1 MSVINSIT
9 KLPTIMMKIASS
21 IFSGGSNFICGAAGF
36 SNFID
41 AVFNLITKLLY
52 FVSKWM
58 LFVLDILF
66 SFIRQLAG
74 LEMKYDS
81 LETMVSKESDFVFN
95 LLFTASEKVTPI
107 IKNLIGLV
115 IALILFFAILAVI
128 KTSFESFKN
137 KSPADVKGVFAK
149 TIRAFAL
156 LIITPML
163 AIIGIVAAD
172 SILKTLYNA
181 TNTTNSKS
189 LSTQLFSAAAT
200 SASAYRIYAQNGL
213 KIPITFDFTKQ
224 LETIEYYKDHPLT
237 DEYRD
242 YVGSLDDIVFTNYKN
257 FNEGSFTEFAR
268 LNDTYSS
275 TGAAAARAAAYYT
288 YYDRHSDASIGN
300 EEKPTVNSYKKILA
314 YRPEYY
320 VMADVVDYCIESGEK
335 TYFRTVQEMLDSV
348 AELKDNA
355 LFSTVVAMFDITFH
369 DKDLKEYK
377 LNGYGNPSDNK
388 TVESNYD
395 TWMEVFKKDAWR
407 VIRFESTYYDVDDS
421 SNPTR
426 KMDIQYNH
434 VRGATDELAGAKYI
448 MCVNKEINVRYGGET
463 LKKYY
468 YYPLTLGYAGG
479 GGSFE
484 SEFIQMNQMVAAK
497 GIFSQSTYPTAIRQ
511 TEDGAEIQFYRHNL
525 ITVTVGDPEAIGTGG
540 MKSEEKSG
548 LAKFFE
554 KLAALFNPKVDM
566 SIDTDQIV
574 TAYTYE
580 EVIVNNLA
588 SGTLSLSFMFE
599 DSFTTFLGGIA
610 NGASNVIRSGTG
622 AEGTEQ
628 LGLFGLKLEN
638 LFLPRKINM
647 LILIMGSLV
656 LLKVIF
662 LSIFALIN
670 RGYELFL
677 TILIYPTAC
686 ATIPL
691 DESGYQQ
698 WTRTY
703 VGRLF
708 STYGHVL
715 GLNFVI
721 MLLPVI
727 SELKIFTAG
736 EIALSK
742 PLSRFRNL
750 FSLGGIIPITY
761 DFLAD
766 FLNLVCVILFEIVAF
781 TLLETLPE
789 TISQIVG
796 AANVKGIN
804 PIETF
809 SKAFK
814 LVMSVITTVASE
826 GSGIFKSLLDV
837 FLAIS
842 PNKKQ
847 RDKARARIKQ
857 KTKDKMD
864 SMKKKAMKFVP
875 GSEIVGAAKDKK
887 NLMDKKKEEKNA
899 KNDLKESMKGGKTIK
914 DEKTGKERAMTPEEQ
929 AKDVEASFNKMLEA
943 QSSYSAA
950 LKDPR
955 GNREAEDEKR
965 REARDNGS
973 DESSRGDDE
982 DMEYDEDGNE
992 TGEAADVSH
1001 KSKRQLKKSKKRQKS
1016 IVKNLERKKRLGTI
1030 TPEEQKSL
1038 DRQKKKL
1045 NKTEEALSGIKTY
1058 KKAKGGIRSRILRYK
1073 DARGAL
1079 TTSEQNELNMYNA
1092 QVQNY
1097 ESGHSKEERKKVAE
1111 QRKADAKAR
1120 VKKRKLDEK
1129 EAEKQRKIRQK
1140 FSTGSKF
1147 SQGMHML
1154 TNTAEQER
1162 MLKKLEESGLSRE
1175 DIESGNINED
1185 NLTAKQKEQLK
1196 KYQEATANIQTAVDT
1211 VSSSAEIKAQYD
1223 ARRQA
1228 QYDMYKHRNKAGS
1241 LIGRGDRLLKKKSAD
1256 VAKHEGELD
1265 EINKEIEKIKNEG
1278 GVDASNIKRYQEL
1291 QSRKAK
1297 LEGEKRF
1304 QRRWEEQNSKS
1315 RKQLK
1320 EEAKDYRYQ
1329 NKLAGYNF
1337 DMRVHQQQQEELR
1350 NEVIK
1355 DLKKKLKRDPKPEEI
1370 EKELKR
1376 RKEEMKNGGKS
1387 KNNSSNE
1394 TKK

>member
-1 MSVINSIT
+1 MNLVNSIT
-9 KLPTIMMKIASS
+9 KIPTFMMKIASS
-21 IFSGGSNFICGAAGF
+21 IFSGGSNFICGASGF
-36 SNFID
+36 ANFID
-41 AVFNLITKLLY
+41 VVFNIISKLLY

-58 LFVLDILF
+58 LFVLDLLF
-66 SFIRQLAG
+66 SFIRQLSG
-74 LEMKYDS
+74 VEMKYDS

-95 LLFTASEKVTPI
+95 LLFTATDTITPI
-107 IKNLIGLV
+107 IRNLIGLV
-115 IALILFFAILAVI
+115 IALIIFFAILAVI
-128 KTSFESFKN
+128 KTTFESFKN

-163 AIIGIVAAD
+163 AIIGIVASN

-181 TNTTNSKS
+181 TNTTNSNS
-189 LSTQLFSAAAT
+189 LSTQLFAASAT

-224 LETIEYYKDHPLT
+224 MEVIEYYKDHPLT
-237 DEYRD
+237 DEYRN
-242 YVGSLDDIVFTNYKN
+242 YVGSMDDIVFTNYKE
-257 FNEGSFTEFAR
+257 FNEGAFTEFNR

-275 TGAAAARAAAYYT
+275 TGSAAERAAAYYT
-288 YYDRHSDASIGN
+288 YYDRHSDAFSAGSD
-300 EEKPTVNSYKKILA
+300 KLTVNSYKKILA

-320 VMADVVDYCIESGEK
+320 VMADVVDYCIESGVK
-335 TYFRTVQEMLDSV
+335 TYFRTVQEMLDSI
-348 AELKDNA
+348 AEIDDNI
-355 LFSTVVAMFDITFH
+355 LFNTVVSMFDITFH

-377 LNGYGNPSDNK
+377 LNGTRNPADQTTCESDN
-388 TVESNYD
+388 D
-395 TWMEVFKKDAWR
+395 TWLEVFKKDAWR

-434 VRGATDELAGAKYI
+434 VRGATDELDGAKYI
-448 MCVNKEINVRYGGET
+448 MCVGKDATVWVDGEYV
-463 LKKYY
+463 KKSY
-468 YYPLTLGYAGG
+468 YYPLTIGYTAGSG
-479 GGSFE
+479 FFE

-525 ITVTVGDPEAIGTGG
+525 ITVTVGNPESIATGE

-554 KLAALFNPKVDM
+554 KLAALFNPKVDL
-566 SIDTDQIV
+566 SLDKDQIV

-580 EVIVNNLA
+580 EIIVNNLA
-588 SGTLSLSFMFE
+588 SGTLSLSYMFE
-599 DSFTTFLGGIA
+599 DSFTSFLSGTGLL
-610 NGASNVIRSGTG
+610 NGAGNVVRSATG

-628 LGLFGLKLEN
+628 IGLFGLKLEN
-638 LFLPRKINM
+638 LFLPRKINIIV
-647 LILIMGSLV
+647 LVMGSVV
-656 LLKVIF
+656 LLKMIF
-662 LSIFALIN
+662 LSVFALIN
-670 RGYELFL
+670 RAYELFL
-677 TILIYPTAC
+677 TIVIYPTAC

-708 STYGHVL
+708 ATYGLVL

-727 SELKIFTAG
+727 SEIKIFTAG

-742 PLSRFRNL
+742 PLTRFRNL
-750 FSLGGIIPITY
+750 FSVGGIIPITY
-761 DFLAD
+761 EFLAD

-796 AANVKGIN
+796 ASNVKGIN

-809 SKAFK
+809 TKAFQ
-814 LVMSVITTVASE
+814 LVMTVVTTIASE
-826 GSGIFKSLLDV
+826 GSSLFKNALDIFKA
-837 FLAIS
+837 FS

-847 RDKARARIKQ
+847 RDAARAKLKQ
-857 KTKDKMD
+857 KAKDKA
-864 SMKKKAMKFVP
+864 KKLVP
-875 GSEIVGAAKDKK
+875 GSAIVDAAKDKK
-887 NLMDKKKEEKNA
+887 NLMNKKKEQKEAQK
-899 KNDLKESMKGGKTIK
+899 DLKESMNGGKTIK
-914 DEKTGKERAMTPEEQ
+914 DEKTGKERAMTAEEQ
-929 AKDVEASFNKMLEA
+929 AKDVEASFNKMLDA
-943 QSSYSAA
+943 QSQYNAA

-955 GNREAEDEKR
+955 GNREAEDEKK
-965 REARDNGS
+965 RESERNGL

-982 DMEYDEDGNE
+982 DMEYDDEGNE

-1001 KSKRQLKKSKKRQKS
+1001 KSKRKLKKSRRRQNSIIKRLEAKEKDGSITAEEKKS
-1016 IVKNLERKKRLGTI
+1016 LERQR
-1030 TPEEQKSL
+1030 
-1038 DRQKKKL
+1038 KKL
-1045 NKTEEALSGIKTY
+1045 EKTNEALDGRKNY
-1058 KKAKGGIRSRILRYK
+1058 KKAKKKMKKLQKKQGG
-1073 DARGAL
+1073 GAL
-1079 TTSEQNELNMYNA
+1079 TAGEQNELNMYQS
-1092 QVQNY
+1092 QVQSY
-1097 ESGHSKEERKKVAE
+1097 ESGHSKEERQKVAE
-1111 QRKADAKAR
+1111 QRKAEAKER
-1120 VKKRKLDEK
+1120 VKNRKLDAK
-1129 EAEKQRKIRQK
+1129 EAERQKKIRQR
-1140 FSTGSKF
+1140 FTTGSKL
-1147 SQGMHML
+1147 SQGAHML
-1154 TNTAEQER
+1154 ANTKEQER
-1162 MLKKLEESGLSRE
+1162 MLKSLEESGLSRT
-1175 DIESGNINED
+1175 DIENGNINED
-1185 NLTAKQKEQLK
+1185 ALTSKQKQQLK
-1196 KYQEATANIQTAVDT
+1196 RYRAATSNIQTAVD
-1211 VSSSAEIKAQYD
+1211 VVASKADVKTQYD

-1228 QYDMYKHRNKAGS
+1228 QYDLYKHRNKAGS
-1241 LIGRGDRLLKKKSAD
+1241 LIGRGDRLMNKKNAD
-1256 VAKHEGELD
+1256 VAKHQQELSNIETELD
-1265 EINKEIEKIKNEG
+1265 NIKNSG

-1291 QSRKAK
+1291 QKKKAK
-1297 LEGEKRF
+1297 LVAEQNFARSW
-1304 QRRWEEQNSKS
+1304 QTQNSKS

-1320 EEAKDYRYQ
+1320 DEAKDYRYQ

-1337 DMRVHQQQQEELR
+1337 DMRVHQQQQEELK

-1376 RKEEMKNGGKS
+1376 RKQEMKNGGKS